1 MSEFSYFEILAPAG
15 GPEALK
21 AAVYAGADAVY
32 LGGPAFGARANAQ
45 NFSREEL
52 AQAVEFC
59 HARGVRV
66 HVTVNILLKEKELPQ
81 ALEFAEYLCSLPVD
95 AVLVQDVGLFSL
107 LRQRAPQ
114 LPLHASTQMSL
125 HTPAGAKLLW
135 ELGAQ
140 RVVLSREMSLGEIRE
155 VGKACPVELES
166 FVHGAL
172 CMSVSGQCQLSAM
185 LGGRSGNRGLCAQ
198 PCRLPFAAPGGTGHD
213 LSLKD
218 LSFVREVG
226 QLREAG
232 VCSAKIEGRMKRP
245 EYVAAAVSACR
256 RAADGEEVPEKLLEE
271 LEAVFSRSGFTQG
284 YLTGKRGSAMF
295 GVRRKEDVTQATEKV
310 FASLRGLYRGENQR
324 VPVSLTLEAGEGQ
337 LTLTARTRKAGR
349 LQPAPLPRRGLL
361 PCPRSG
367 VCSSFPKQG
376 VRRSGRGRCPFPRRG
391 RPAGCPP

>member
-1 MSEFSYFEILAPAG
+1 MSEISYFEILAPAG

-107 LRQRAPQ
+107 LRQRAPR

-155 VGKACPVELES
+155 VGQACPVELES

-198 PCRLPFAAPGGTGHD
+198 PCRLPFAAPG
-213 LSLKD
+213 LSLIHI
-218 LSFVREVG
+218 SE
-226 QLREAG
+226 
-232 VCSAKIEGRMKRP
+232 P
-245 EYVAAAVSACR
+245 
-256 RAADGEEVPEKLLEE
+256 
-271 LEAVFSRSGFTQG
+271 T
-284 YLTGKRGSAMF
+284 
-295 GVRRKEDVTQATEKV
+295 
-310 FASLRGLYRGENQR
+310 
-324 VPVSLTLEAGEGQ
+324 
-337 LTLTARTRKAGR
+337 
-349 LQPAPLPRRGLL
+349 
-361 PCPRSG
+361 
-367 VCSSFPKQG
+367 
-376 VRRSGRGRCPFPRRG
+376 RRS
-391 RPAGCPP
+391 